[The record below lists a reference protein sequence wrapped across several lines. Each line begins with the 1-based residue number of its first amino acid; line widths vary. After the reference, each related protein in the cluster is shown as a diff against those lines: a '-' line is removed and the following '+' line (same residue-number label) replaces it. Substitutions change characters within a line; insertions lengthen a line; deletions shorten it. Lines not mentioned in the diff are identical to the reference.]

1 MTTTLVR
8 WTVEDYHTMIAA
20 GLFLNRQVELLNGQV
35 VEMSPEGPLHADLNR
50 DLGDWFRDQLGQ
62 RARVSE
68 GKPITLND
76 GSEPQP
82 DVAIVRHR
90 AYRDFHPFPEDVF
103 LVIELANTSFTK
115 DTHEKYLAYAAAG
128 IGEYWVVN
136 LRDEETTPSLI
147 IYRDPSESGY
157 QSEQR
162 LTSGS
167 IAPLAFPDIT
177 LDLHLLFQF

>member
-82 DVAIVRHR
+82 DVAIVR
-90 AYRDFHPFPEDVF
+90 
-103 LVIELANTSFTK
+103 
-115 DTHEKYLAYAAAG
+115 
-128 IGEYWVVN
+128 
-136 LRDEETTPSLI
+136 
-147 IYRDPSESGY
+147 
-157 QSEQR
+157 
-162 LTSGS
+162 
-167 IAPLAFPDIT
+167 
-177 LDLHLLFQF
+177 

>member
-50 DLGDWFRDQLGQ
+50 DLGDWFRNQLKQ

-68 GKPITLND
+68 GKPITLKD

-82 DVAIVRHR
+82 DIAIIRRR
-90 AYRDFHPFPEDVF
+90 AYRNSHPFPEDMF
-103 LVIELANTSFTK
+103 LVIELANASFSK
-115 DTHEKYLAYAAAG
+115 DTNDKYLTYAVAG
-128 IGEYWVVN
+128 ILDYWVVN

-147 IYRDPSESGY
+147 IYRDPSVSGY
-157 QSEQR
+157 QSEQQ

-167 IAPLAFPDIT
+167 ISPLAFPDIV
-177 LDLHLLFQF
+177 LDLRLLFQI